1 VSRLFLL
8 FLIASLPFR
17 GWAVERMAFQ
27 MDRGLPGFNIT
38 QGVDAGM
45 SDDCAMHMQEA
56 SDVQGAAS
64 THDSPNKGC
73 QSCQLCMALAALDT
87 PAAFALM
94 TIQQSA
100 PVLRTSDF
108 ASAEP
113 VRCAKPPIS

>member
-17 GWAVERMAFQ
+17 GWAVERMEFQ
-27 MDRGLPGFNIT
+27 MNT
-38 QGVDAGM
+38 GM
-45 SDDCAMHMQEA
+45 SDECALHMQEA
-56 SDVQGAAS
+56 NDIQGAAS
-64 THDSPNKGC
+64 AHDSPYKGC

-94 TIQQSA
+94 AIQQCA
-100 PVLRTSDF
+100 PTPCTTDF

-113 VRCAKPPIS
+113 ARHAKPPIS